1 MTRKIRNVN
10 SVLKEVLQ
18 RVEPSEE
25 ELKIIEDSLH
35 EFLDQLNKRLKASK
49 INAEIFLGG
58 SFAKGTIIKKDLYD
72 IDIFV
77 RFDKEHKENE
87 LSRLTGRI
95 LRGIKNVS
103 LIHGSR
109 DYFRVNASK
118 NLVFEI
124 IPVKKIK
131 NPKEAENITDL
142 SYAHV
147 NYIKRKLKNK
157 KLPDEIRLAKAFC
170 HANNCYGAE
179 SYIRGFSGY
188 ALELLVYHYNSFLK
202 FIHAMSKIKERQKAK
217 PLATSSTSSQS
228 KEIIDIEKH
237 YKNKNQVLMDINA
250 SKLYSPVILIDPTYK
265 QRNVLAALSE
275 ETFRKFRK
283 ACQDFLKNPH
293 PEMFES
299 KKINLEKIRKNAKKR
314 GYGYVLLKAKTSK
327 QEGDIAG
334 SKLLK
339 FYKHLVHE
347 TERFFEIK
355 GRGFEYQGKKS
366 ARYLFVVKKKKE
378 ILISGPDINDKKN
391 VIRFKKKHKKVFVK
405 NKKFYS
411 KEKTKVTLTAFIQ
424 NWKKKHRKRIKDM
437 YITRLEFIF

>member
-1 MTRKIRNVN
+1 MVNKKINFI
-10 SVLKEVLQ
+10 LKEVLQ

-25 ELKIIEDSLH
+25 ELKIIEGSLH
-35 EFLDQLNKRLKASK
+35 GFLNQLNKKLRISK

-58 SFAKGTIIKKDLYD
+58 SFAKGTIIKKDGYD

-95 LRGIKNVS
+95 LRGIKNSS

-109 DYFRVNASK
+109 DYFRVNVSK
-118 NLVFEI
+118 NLIFEV
-124 IPVKKIK
+124 IPVRKIK

-142 SYAHV
+142 SFAHV

-157 KLPDEIRLAKAFC
+157 KLPGEIRLAKAFC
-170 HANNCYGAE
+170 HANNSYGAE

-188 ALELLVYHYNSFLK
+188 ALELLVYHYGSFLK
-202 FIHAMSKIKERQKAK
+202 FIRSMSKIKDKK
-217 PLATSSTSSQS
+217 V
-228 KEIIDIEKH
+228 IDIEKH

-250 SKLYSPVILIDPTYK
+250 SKLYSPIILIDPTYK

-275 ETFRKFRK
+275 ETFKKFRK

-299 KKINLEKIRKNAKKR
+299 KKINLEKISKNAKKR
-314 GYGYVLLKAKTSK
+314 GYEFALLKAKTNK

-339 FYKHLVHE
+339 FYKHLIHE

-366 ARYLFVVKKKKE
+366 ARYFFVVKKKKE
-378 ILISGPDINDKKN
+378 ILISGPEINDKKN
-391 VIRFKKKHKKVFVK
+391 VIKFKKKHKKAFVK
-405 NKKFYS
+405 NKRFYS
-411 KEKTKVTLTAFIQ
+411 KEKTNITLTAFIRD
-424 NWKKKHRKRIKDM
+424 WKKKHRIRIKEM
-437 YITRLEFIF
+437 YITGLEVVS

>member
-1 MTRKIRNVN
+1 MTRKRRNVN

-25 ELKIIEDSLH
+25 ELKIIGDSLH
-35 EFLDQLNKRLKASK
+35 EFLNQLNKRLKALK

-58 SFAKGTIIKKDLYD
+58 SFAKATIIKKDLYD

-87 LSRLTGRI
+87 LSKMTGRI
-95 LRGIKNVS
+95 LRGIKNSS

-142 SYAHV
+142 SYSHV

-157 KLPDEIRLAKAFC
+157 KLLDEIRLAKAFC

-188 ALELLVYHYNSFLK
+188 ALELLVYHYGSFLK
-202 FIHAMSKIKERQKAK
+202 FIRAMSKIKDKK
-217 PLATSSTSSQS
+217 V
-228 KEIIDIEKH
+228 IDIEKH

-275 ETFRKFRK
+275 ETFKKFRK
-283 ACQDFLKNPH
+283 ACHDFLKNPH

-314 GYGYVLLKAKTSK
+314 GYESVLLKAKTNK

-339 FYKHLVHE
+339 FYKHLIHE

-366 ARYLFVVKKKKE
+366 ARYLFVVKKKNE
-378 ILISGPDINDKKN
+378 ILISGPEINDKKN
-391 VIRFKKKHKKVFVK
+391 VRRFKKKHKKVFIK
-405 NKKFYS
+405 NKRFYS
-411 KEKTKVTLTAFIQ
+411 KEKTNVTLTTFIQ
-424 NWKKKHRKRIKDM
+424 DWKKKHRIRIKEM
-437 YITRLEFIF
+437 YITGLGIFNFP

>member
-18 RVEPSEE
+18 KVEPPEE
-25 ELKIIEDSLH
+25 ELKIIENSLY
-35 EFLDQLNKRLKASK
+35 EFLNHLNKRLKASK

-58 SFAKGTIIKKDLYD
+58 SFAKGTIIKKDQYD

-77 RFDKEHKENE
+77 RFDKEHKKNE
-87 LSRLTGRI
+87 LSKLTGRI

-118 NLVFEI
+118 NLVFEV

-142 SYAHV
+142 SYSHV

-157 KLPDEIRLAKAFC
+157 KLLDEIRLAKAFC
-170 HANNCYGAE
+170 HASNCYGAE

-202 FIHAMSKIKERQKAK
+202 FIRAMSKIKERQKAK
-217 PLATSSTSSQS
+217 PLATSSINSQS

-237 YKNKNQVLMDINA
+237 YKNKNQVLMDINT
-250 SKLYSPVILIDPTYK
+250 SKLYSPIILIDPTYK

-275 ETFRKFRK
+275 ETFKKFRK
-283 ACQDFLKNPH
+283 ACHDFLKDPH
-293 PEMFES
+293 HEMFES

-314 GYGYVLLKAKTSK
+314 GYESVLLKAKTNK

-339 FYKHLVHE
+339 FYKHLIHE

-378 ILISGPDINDKKN
+378 ILISGPLLNQKEHLRK
-391 VIRFKKKHKKVFVK
+391 FKKKHRNTFVK
-405 NKKFYS
+405 KNIIYSREKVKF
-411 KEKTKVTLTAFIQ
+411 TLKDFIQ
-424 NWKKKHRKRIKDM
+424 KFKKKHRKRIKEM
-437 YITRLEFIF
+437 YITGLEVIF